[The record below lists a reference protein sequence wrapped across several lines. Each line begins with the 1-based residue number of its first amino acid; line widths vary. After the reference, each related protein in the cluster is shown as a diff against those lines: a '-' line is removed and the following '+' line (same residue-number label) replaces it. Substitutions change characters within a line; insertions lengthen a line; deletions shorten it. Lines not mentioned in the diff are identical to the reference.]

1 MPIYKIDG
9 VKQDG
14 LQKYKVRINFL
25 DSHGAKKQL
34 TRIAFGS
41 EDAKALERKL
51 LQELKEC
58 ASTSKITLQV
68 LYSEYINVMQYEIR
82 ESTLEKKK
90 EVYKLHIS
98 PILDSVKIDKLS
110 TKVLQDWKLKIE
122 SGNYASKTKKNIY
135 GELRAVLNYAVRM
148 EYLPINPLL
157 RLGNFKNTLEM
168 KHEMRYYTAEEFLK
182 FINAALKSAKDVESH
197 RNSYCEWDYYVFFN
211 IAFYCGLRKGE
222 IFALKWSD
230 IDNGY
235 LHITRSINQ
244 KLHGDDRETAPK
256 NKSSIRTLQ
265 MPKPLIDVLNAHK
278 ERQKLLPN
286 FNDGFRI
293 CGGERPIRDSSVQNK
308 NLKYSR
314 LAGVHTIRIHDFRHS
329 HVSMLANSGV
339 NIQEIARR
347 LGHSNI
353 EMTWNTYSHLYPRE
367 EEKAVE
373 ILNKI
378 A

>member
-1 MPIYKIDG
+1 MPIYKVNG
-9 VKQDG
+9 VKKDG
-14 LQKYKVRINFL
+14 LQKYKVRVNFL
-25 DSHGAKKQL
+25 DNHGAKKQL

-41 EDAKALERKL
+41 ENAKDLERKL
-51 LQELKEC
+51 LQELEEC
-58 ASTSKITLQV
+58 ATPSNLMLQE
-68 LYSEYINVMQYEIR
+68 LYQEYINVLQYEIR

-98 PILDSVKIDKLS
+98 PILASVKIDKLS

-148 EYLPINPLL
+148 EYLPKNPLL
-157 RLGNFKNTLEM
+157 KIGNFKNTLELKPKM
-168 KHEMRYYTAEEFLK
+168 SYYTSEEFLK
-182 FINAALKSAKDVESH
+182 FINAALKSAKDVEN
-197 RNSYCEWDYYVFFN
+197 RLNSYCEWDYYVFFN

-235 LHITRSINQ
+235 LHVMRSVNQ
-244 KLHGDDRETAPK
+244 KLRGDDRETAPK

-265 MPKPLIDVLNAHK
+265 MPKPLIDILNAHK
-278 ERQKLLPN
+278 ERQKQLSN
-286 FNDGFRI
+286 YSDAFRV

-308 NLKYSR
+308 NIKYSR
-314 LAGVHTIRIHDFRHS
+314 SAGIHTIRIHDFRHS

-347 LGHSNI
+347 LGHSDI

-367 EEKAVE
+367 EERAVE
-373 ILNKI
+373 ILNQVI
-378 A
+378 